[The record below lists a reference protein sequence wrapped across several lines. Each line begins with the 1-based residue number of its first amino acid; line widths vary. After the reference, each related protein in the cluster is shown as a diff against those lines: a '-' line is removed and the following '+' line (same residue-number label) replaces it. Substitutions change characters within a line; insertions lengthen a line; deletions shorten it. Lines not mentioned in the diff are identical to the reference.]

1 MKSVIGR
8 KKAFPADHEMGR
20 AVFAA
25 LKKGAGYRDQTPVNF
40 RKAKDWFRGEW
51 KKLKTGFEP
60 NSDGNTGKEADDVEE
75 SLKEN
80 DDDGDTGAHS
90 FLG

>member
-1 MKSVIGR
+1 MTAPFFGGWIG
-8 KKAFPADHEMGR
+8 
-20 AVFAA
+20 
-25 LKKGAGYRDQTPVNF
+25 GYQESF
-40 RKAKDWFRGEW
+40 QEGW